1 MKLSEVKVLDDGKV
15 YLQNGYFLVPAP
27 EMSDAKR
34 RAWSLRNIDDHEA
47 ALAEVTLQYS
57 SNIPG
62 TTVPRDVTFIFLPF
76 GGWTKKKQ
84 LRIQYRPLSKSQANT
99 ALFDWIQ
106 EQLQSVTEDLHSD
119 LMKARKKRSDDAKT
133 VWLHRLNKDGT
144 ESGMA
149 FAKKHFSSPE
159 EAVAAHN
166 HMVDANPGRTIEH
179 NMHSSNDLGTF
190 KLKLSGKVKL

>member
-34 RAWSLRNIDDHEA
+34 QAWSLRSIDDHES
-47 ALAEVTLQYS
+47 ALAEVALQRS

-62 TTVPRDVTFIFLPF
+62 SAPGDVTFMFLPF
-76 GGWTKKKQ
+76 GGWTKKKLQ
-84 LRIQYRPLSKSQANT
+84 LIQYRPLSKSQAIT
-99 ALFDWIQ
+99 AFFDWIE
-106 EQLQSVTEDLHSD
+106 EQLQHVTEDLHSD

-144 ESGMA
+144 ESGITL
-149 FAKKHFSSPE
+149 AKQYFNSPE

-190 KLKLSGKVKL
+190 KLKLSGKVKS